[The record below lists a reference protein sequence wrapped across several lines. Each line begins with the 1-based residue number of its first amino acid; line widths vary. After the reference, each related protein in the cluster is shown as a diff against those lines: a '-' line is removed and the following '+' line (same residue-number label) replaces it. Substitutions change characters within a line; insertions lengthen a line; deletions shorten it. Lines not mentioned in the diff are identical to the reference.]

1 MNCTI
6 SIALAAYNG
15 AEYITTQLKSL
26 LDQSRKVNEIVIS
39 DDSPDDATL
48 AAVTPFLSDARV
60 IYLKNHGIK
69 GTAGN
74 FENALRHCSGD
85 YIFLCDQD
93 DWWRP
98 DKVAKLSQILDEK
111 PDVDAV
117 FCNSLIVSENLEFFA
132 DEPNLFAWRNF
143 PDEAVNKVNE
153 SGALPLFLQHITV
166 SSHNIA
172 FRRKW
177 LEKLMPFPELTP
189 FYPDT
194 WLGLAI
200 AAAGKWY
207 ALDECL
213 TLYRLH
219 RSNQSSPDSSP
230 LAGARRARAARA
242 AYRSS
247 TLAEEIVQ
255 RFDSELP
262 AENRLML
269 QKYAAFQLARD
280 NYSKSFMLRALQILP
295 RLLSGQYC
303 RYANSLATAAAD
315 LLIAPPPEK

>member
-1 MNCTI
+1 MKNTI

-15 AEYITTQLKSL
+15 AKYMTTQLKTL
-26 LDQSRKVNEIVIS
+26 LDQSRRVDEIVIS

-74 FENALRHCSGD
+74 FENALRHCTGD

-93 DWWRP
+93 DWWLP
-98 DKVAKLSQILDEK
+98 DKVARLSQILDEK

-117 FCNSLIVSENLEFFA
+117 FCNSHIVSENLEFFA
-132 DEPNLFAWRNF
+132 DEPTLFDWRNF
-143 PDEAVNKVNE
+143 PDEAIARVNE

-166 SSHNIA
+166 SSHNVA
-172 FRRKW
+172 FRRQW
-177 LEKLMPFPELTP
+177 LKKLLPFPELTP

-207 ALDECL
+207 VFNKCL

-219 RSNQSSPDSSP
+219 NSNQSSPESSP

-242 AYRSS
+242 AYRNSV
-247 TLAEEIVQ
+247 LAQEILQ
-255 RFDSELP
+255 RFASELS
-262 AENRLML
+262 AENRQAL

-280 NYSKSFMLRALQILP
+280 SYSTSFIIRALQILP
-295 RLLSGQYC
+295 KFLSGQYC
-303 RYANSLATAAAD
+303 RYADSLSTAAAD
-315 LLIAPPPEK
+315 LLIPPRG

>member
-1 MNCTI
+1 MKSTI

-26 LDQSRKVNEIVIS
+26 LDQQRQVAEIIIS
-39 DDSPDDATL
+39 DDTPDDSTL
-48 AAVTPFLSDARV
+48 AAVNPFLSDSRV

-93 DWWRP
+93 DFWLP
-98 DKVAKLSQILDEK
+98 DKVEKLARLLDEK
-111 PDVDAV
+111 PEVDAV
-117 FCNSLIVSENLEFFA
+117 FCNSHIVDENLSFLL
-132 DEPNLFAWRNF
+132 DEPTLFDLRNF
-143 PDEAVNKVNE
+143 PAEAVDKVNR
-153 SGALPLFLQHITV
+153 SGALPLFLQHITA

-172 FRRKW
+172 IRRKW
-177 LEKLMPFPELTP
+177 LEKLLPFPELAP

-207 ALDECL
+207 ALNECL

-219 RSNQSSPDSSP
+219 NSNQSSPESSP

-242 AYRSS
+242 AYRNSV
-247 TLAEEIVQ
+247 LAQEILQ
-255 RFDSELP
+255 RFASELS
-262 AENRLML
+262 AENRQAL

-280 NYSKSFMLRALQILP
+280 SYSTSFIIRALQILP
-295 RLLSGQYC
+295 KFLSGQYC
-303 RYANSLATAAAD
+303 RYADSLSTAAAD
-315 LLIAPPPEK
+315 LLIPPRG

>member
-1 MNCTI
+1 MKSTI

-132 DEPNLFAWRNF
+132 DEPTLFDWRNF
-143 PDEAVNKVNE
+143 PDEAIARVNE
-153 SGALPLFLQHITV
+153 SGALPLFLQHISV

-172 FRRKW
+172 FRRQW
-177 LEKLMPFPELTP
+177 LKKLLPFPELTP

-242 AYRSS
+242 AYRNS

-255 RFDSELP
+255 RFDSELT

-280 NYSKSFMLRALQILP
+280 NYSTSLIFRALQILP
-295 RLLSGQYC
+295 KLLSGQYC
-303 RYANSLATAAAD
+303 RYANSLSTAAAD
-315 LLIAPPPEK
+315 LLISPRG

>member
-1 MNCTI
+1 MKNTI

-26 LDQSRKVNEIVIS
+26 LDQSRRVDEIVIS

-48 AAVTPFLSDARV
+48 AAVTPFLSDGRV

-85 YIFLCDQD
+85 CIFLCDQD
-93 DWWRP
+93 DFWLSG
-98 DKVAKLSQILDEK
+98 KVEKLARILDEK
-111 PDVDAV
+111 SEVDAV
-117 FCNSLIVSENLEFFA
+117 FCNSHIVDENLSFLS
-132 DEPNLFAWRNF
+132 DEPTLFDLRNF
-143 PDEAVNKVNE
+143 PDEAVRQINA
-153 SGALPLFLQHITV
+153 SGALPLFLQHITA

-177 LEKLMPFPELTP
+177 LEKLLPFPELAP

-200 AAAGKWY
+200 AAAGKWQV
-207 ALDECL
+207 LNECL

-219 RSNQSSPDSSP
+219 SSNQSSPESSS

-247 TLAEEIVQ
+247 VLAQEIIQ
-255 RFDSELP
+255 RFDSELSI
-262 AENRLML
+262 ENRQAL
-269 QKYAAFQLARD
+269 QKYADFQLARD
-280 NYSKSFMLRALQILP
+280 NYSQNFLLRALQITP
-295 RLLSGQYC
+295 RLFTGQYC
-303 RYANSLATAAAD
+303 RYADSISTAAAD
-315 LLIAPPPEK
+315 LLIAPASKK